1 MKFDKISE
9 LLAGMKI
16 GNRIFKVGDKIE
28 VFNDVGIVTKL
39 ELKEELVYIK
49 WKGVNISLSYTK
61 NSLKRNMII

>member
-39 ELKEELVYIK
+39 ELKEES
-49 WKGVNISLSYTK
+49 SL
-61 NSLKRNMII
+61 R